1 MVFVQIMA
9 IFLCK
14 FWASI
19 ECDGYRPI
27 DYDHTW
33 NHLLLGKKPTCLCSG
48 LCSDEQLILDATFL
62 RQLLFVRFAVF
73 GEVFFSVTGVCFGR
87 HMVVRMGRARLL
99 LGGGVFGVV

>member
-87 HMVVRMGRARLL
+87 HMVVRMGRARL
-99 LGGGVFGVV
+99 